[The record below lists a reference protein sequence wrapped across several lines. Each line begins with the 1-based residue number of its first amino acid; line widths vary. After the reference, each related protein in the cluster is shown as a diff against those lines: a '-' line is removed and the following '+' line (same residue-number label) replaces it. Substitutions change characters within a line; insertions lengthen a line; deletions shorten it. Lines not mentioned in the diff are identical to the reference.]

1 MAPTTRLAVDCLFL
15 LQKGMVLSSVA
26 ETCDVDD
33 EDAEICV
40 VLLPRNAQT
49 QNHRV
54 RTYCDLYIFI
64 YII

>member
-15 LQKGMVLSSVA
+15 LQKGMVLSGVA

-40 VLLPRNAQT
+40 VLLPLGT
-49 QNHRV
+49 LKHKIIV
-54 RTYCDLYIFI
+54 YVPIMTYTYS
-64 YII
+64 YT